1 MEFSSESGIIVNF
14 ASVTHPQSNGHVE
27 RANGLILK
35 GLKPMILG
43 RLCRDVGRRVTNS
56 TLEAMDVTK
65 FHNMTGLILFSIWI

>member
-1 MEFSSESGIIVNF
+1 
-14 ASVTHPQSNGHVE
+14 VE

-65 FHNMTGLILFSIWI
+65 FHNMSGLILFSIWI